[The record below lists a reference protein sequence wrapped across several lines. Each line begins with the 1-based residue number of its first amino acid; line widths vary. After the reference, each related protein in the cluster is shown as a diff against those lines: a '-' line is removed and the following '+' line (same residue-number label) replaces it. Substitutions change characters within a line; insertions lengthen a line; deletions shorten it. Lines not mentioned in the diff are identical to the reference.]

1 MEMRTLRN
9 TIIDIKDLSDSR
21 EVMERKAPKS
31 ILIFILIVL
40 AIVIT
45 LLVWSFFGEI
55 DEYSTISGEIRPQA
69 STNIISAVSGGKIK
83 ELNFEN
89 GDIVEAG
96 DTILTLDVGSAESQ
110 KEALTT
116 SIEECKEK
124 IKYNNQLKECVEKGK
139 NTFSQS
145 EKEIEYFNQYEKYVN
160 DLEISLGQIYDTDNQ
175 NKNSKDEAN
184 ATLQSVQDSI
194 DKDKRLIEEYNNIIN
209 AVENDLTFSSSNS
222 LLISYYNNYIQSI
235 NNADIQINEY
245 ESSYES
251 LKQQVGNG
259 VTQSQVDEVKAQL
272 DSAKS
277 QKESLKTAFLLEV
290 NQKID
295 SLNTEIESLNATKE
309 KTSASLDSFFSST
322 SENQVKEQAK
332 LNMIVS
338 VDSTISTLENAKTE
352 YEMQL
357 LSLND
362 TLDNSVI
369 TSEISGQLVFYD
381 ELSVGNTIQSGV
393 QVAKILPLNNELR
406 TILYI
411 PNTEISDVKVGQKV
425 EYTVSSI
432 SSTDYG
438 KVYGEITDISADSF
452 VDESSGTIY
461 YKAEATL
468 DNLSLSNLSGEIKDL
483 KSGMTVEAHII
494 SGSKKI
500 ILWFLEQLNFIDF

>member
-1 MEMRTLRN
+1 MKN

-31 ILIFILIVL
+31 ILIFILIIL
-40 AIVIT
+40 ITVIT
-45 LLVWSFFGEI
+45 LLVWSFF
-55 DEYSTISGEIRPQA
+55 GEIRPQA
-69 STNIISAVSGGKIK
+69 STNIISAISGGKIK

-116 SIEECKEK
+116 NIEEYKEK

-145 EKEIEYFNQYEKYVN
+145 NEEIEYYNQYEKYVN

-175 NKNSKDEAN
+175 NKNSKEEAN

-194 DKDKRLIEEYNNIIN
+194 DKDSKLIEEYNNIIN
-209 AVENDLTFSSSNS
+209 AVENNLTFSSSNS
-222 LLISYYNNYIQSI
+222 MLISYYNNYIQSI
-235 NNADIQINEY
+235 DNADIQINKY
-245 ESSYES
+245 ENSYES
-251 LKQQVGNG
+251 LKKQVGNEI
-259 VTQSQVDEVKAQL
+259 TQSQVDEVKVQL
-272 DSAKS
+272 DLAKS
-277 QKESLKTAFLLEV
+277 QKESLKTAFLLDV

-295 SLNTEIESLNATKE
+295 NLNTEIETLNTTKE
-309 KTSASLDSFFSST
+309 KTSTSLDSFSSST
-322 SENQVKEQAK
+322 SETQVKEQAK
-332 LNMIVS
+332 LNMFVS
-338 VDSTISTLENAKTE
+338 IDSVISTLQTTKTE

-357 LSLND
+357 LSIND
-362 TLDNSVI
+362 TLDKSIVKA
-369 TSEISGQLVFYD
+369 EVSGQIVFYD
-381 ELSVGNTIQSGV
+381 ELSVGNTVQSGV
-393 QVAKILPLNNELR
+393 QVAKIIPLNNKLR
-406 TILYI
+406 TVLYI

-425 EYTVSSI
+425 EYTISSI

-438 KVYGEITDISADSF
+438 KVYGKITDISADSF
-452 VDESSGTIY
+452 ADESSGTVY

-468 DNLSLSNLSGEIKDL
+468 DSLSLSNLSGKTKEL
-483 KSGMTVEAHII
+483 KSGMTVEAHIV

-500 ILWFLEQLNFIDF
+500 IIWLLEQLNFVD

>member
-1 MEMRTLRN
+1 MKH
-9 TIIDIKDLSDSR
+9 TIVDIKDLTDSR
-21 EVMERKAPKS
+21 ELMERKAPKS

-45 LLVWSFFGEI
+45 LLVWSFLGEI
-55 DEYSTISGEIRPQA
+55 EEYSTVRGEIRPQA
-69 STNIISAVSGGKIK
+69 SINIISAISGGKIK

-116 SIEECKEK
+116 NIEKCKEK

-145 EKEIEYFNQYEKYVN
+145 DEEIEYFNQYEKYVN
-160 DLEISLGQIYDTDNQ
+160 DLKISLGQIYDTDNQ
-175 NKNSKDEAN
+175 KKNSKEEAN

-194 DKDKRLIEEYNNIIN
+194 DKDNRLIEEYNNIIN
-209 AVENDLTFSSSNS
+209 AVENNLTFSSSNS
-222 LLISYYNNYIQSI
+222 MLISYYNNYMQSI

-245 ESSYES
+245 ENSYES

-259 VTQSQVDEVKAQL
+259 VTQSQLNEVKVQL

-277 QKESLKTAFLLEV
+277 QKESLKMAFLLEV

-295 SLNTEIESLNATKE
+295 GLNTEIESLNTTKN
-309 KTSASLDSFFSST
+309 KTSASLDSFSSST
-322 SENQVKEQAK
+322 SETQVKEQAK
-332 LNMIVS
+332 LNMVVS

-357 LSLND
+357 LSVND

-369 TSEISGQLVFYD
+369 TSEISGQIVFYD
-381 ELSVGNTIQSGV
+381 ELSVGNTVQSGV
-393 QVAKILPLNNELR
+393 EVAKIIPSNNELR

-411 PNTEISDVKVGQKV
+411 PNTEISGVKVGQKV

-432 SSTDYG
+432 SSTDFG
-438 KVYGEITDISADSF
+438 KVYGEITNISADSF
-452 VDESSGTIY
+452 ADVSSSAVY

-468 DNLSLSNLSGEIKDL
+468 DNSSLSNLSGEIKDL

-500 ILWFLEQLNFIDF
+500 IIWFLEQLNFID

>member
-1 MEMRTLRN
+1 MKN

-31 ILIFILIVL
+31 ILIFILIIL
-40 AIVIT
+40 IILIT
-45 LLVWSFFGEI
+45 LLVWSFFSEI
-55 DEYSTISGEIRPQA
+55 DEYSTVSGEIRPKA
-69 STNIISAVSGGKIK
+69 STNVISAISGGKIK

-89 GDIVEAG
+89 GDIVKAG

-116 SIEECKEK
+116 NIEEYKEK

-145 EKEIEYFNQYEKYVN
+145 NEEIEYYNQYEKYLN

-175 NKNSKDEAN
+175 NKNSKEEAS

-194 DKDKRLIEEYNNIIN
+194 DKDNRLIEEYNNIIN
-209 AVENDLTFSSSNS
+209 AVENNLTFSSSNS
-222 LLISYYNNYIQSI
+222 MLISYYNNYIQSI
-235 NNADIQINEY
+235 DNADIQINEY

-251 LKQQVGNG
+251 LIQQLGKG
-259 VTQSQVDEVKAQL
+259 VTQSQVDEVKVQL
-272 DSAKS
+272 DLAKS
-277 QKESLKTAFLLEV
+277 QKESLKTAFLLDV

-295 SLNTEIESLNATKE
+295 NLNTEIESLNATKE
-309 KTSASLDSFFSST
+309 KTNVSLDSFSSST
-322 SENQVKEQAK
+322 SETQVKEQAK

-338 VDSTISTLENAKTE
+338 IDSTISTLETKKTE

-357 LSLND
+357 LSVND

-369 TSEISGQLVFYD
+369 TSESSGQIVFYD
-381 ELSVGNTIQSGV
+381 ELSVGNTVQSGV
-393 QVAKILPLNNELR
+393 QVAKIIPLNNELK

-411 PNTEISDVKVGQKV
+411 PSTEISDVKIGQEV

-432 SSTDYG
+432 SSTDFGNVYG
-438 KVYGEITDISADSF
+438 KIVDISADSF
-452 VDESSGTIY
+452 IDESSGTVY
-461 YKAEATL
+461 YIAVGTL
-468 DNLSLSNLSGEIKDL
+468 ENKSLFNFFGEEKFL
-483 KSGMTVEAHII
+483 KSGMTVEGHII
-494 SGSKKI
+494 SDSKKI
-500 ILWFLEQLNFIDF
+500 IIWFLEQLSYIN

>member
-21 EVMERKAPKS
+21 EVMVRKAPKS
-31 ILIFILIVL
+31 ILIFILIIL
-40 AIVIT
+40 IIVIT
-45 LLVWSFFGEI
+45 LLLWSFFGEI
-55 DEYSTISGEIRPQA
+55 DEYSTVSGEIRPQA
-69 STNIISAVSGGKIK
+69 STNIISAINGGKIK

-96 DTILTLDVGSAESQ
+96 DTILTLDTGSAESQ

-116 SIEECKEK
+116 NIEEYKEK
-124 IKYNNQLKECVEKGK
+124 IKYNNQLKECVEKGE

-145 EKEIEYFNQYEKYVN
+145 NEEIEYYNQYEKYVN
-160 DLEISLGQIYDTDNQ
+160 DLEVSLGQIYDTDNQ
-175 NKNSKDEAN
+175 NKNSKKEAN
-184 ATLQSVQDSI
+184 VTLQSVQDSI
-194 DKDKRLIEEYNNIIN
+194 DKDSKLIEEYNNIIN
-209 AVENDLTFSSSNS
+209 AVENNLTFSSSNS
-222 LLISYYNNYIQSI
+222 MLISYYNNYIKSI
-235 NNADIQINEY
+235 DNADIQIKEY
-245 ESSYES
+245 EHTYES
-251 LKQQVGNG
+251 LKQQIGNG
-259 VTQSQVDEVKAQL
+259 VTQSQVDEVKVQL
-272 DSAKS
+272 DSAMS

-295 SLNTEIESLNATKE
+295 NLNTEIESLNATKE
-309 KTSASLDSFFSST
+309 KTSVSLDSFSSST

-357 LSLND
+357 LSVNE
-362 TLDNSVI
+362 TLENSVI
-369 TSEISGQLVFYD
+369 TAEISGQIVFYD
-381 ELSVGNTIQSGV
+381 ELSVGNTVQVGV
-393 QVAKILPLNNELR
+393 QIAKIMPSNNELR

-411 PNTEISDVKVGQKV
+411 PNTEISDVKIGQKV
-425 EYTVSSI
+425 EYMVSSI

-452 VDESSGTIY
+452 ADESSGKIY

-468 DNLSLSNLSGEIKDL
+468 ESSSLTNLSGEIKEL
-483 KSGMTVEAHII
+483 KSGMTVEAHIV

-500 ILWFLEQLNFIDF
+500 IIWFLEQLNFID

>member
-1 MEMRTLRN
+1 MEMRTLKN

-40 AIVIT
+40 VIVIT
-45 LLVWSFFGEI
+45 LLMWSFFGEI
-55 DEYSTISGEIRPQA
+55 DEYSTVSGEIRPQL
-69 STNIISAVSGGKIK
+69 STNIISAISGGKIK
-83 ELNFEN
+83 ELNFDN

-96 DTILTLDVGSAESQ
+96 DTILTLDVGSVKSQ
-110 KEALTT
+110 KEALT
-116 SIEECKEK
+116 SNIEECKEK

-139 NTFSQS
+139 NTFSKS
-145 EKEIEYFNQYEKYVN
+145 DEEIEYYNQYEKYIN
-160 DLEISLGQIYDTDNQ
+160 DLEISLSQIYDTNNQ
-175 NKNSKDEAN
+175 NKNSKEEAN

-194 DKDKRLIEEYNNIIN
+194 DKDNQLIEEYNNIIN
-209 AVENDLTFSSSNS
+209 AVENNLTFSSSNS
-222 LLISYYNNYIQSI
+222 MLISYYNNYIQSI
-235 NNADIQINEY
+235 DNADIQINEY
-245 ESSYES
+245 EHTYES

-259 VTQSQVDEVKAQL
+259 VTQSQVDEVKVQL
-272 DSAKS
+272 DSAKN
-277 QKESLKTAFLLEV
+277 QKESLKTAFLLDV

-295 SLNTEIESLNATKE
+295 GLNTEIDSLNTTKN
-309 KTSASLDSFFSST
+309 KTSASLDSFSSST
-322 SENQVKEQAK
+322 SETQVKEQAK
-332 LNMIVS
+332 LNMVVS

-357 LSLND
+357 LSVND

-369 TSEISGQLVFYD
+369 TSEISGQIVFYD
-381 ELSVGNTIQSGV
+381 ELSVGNTVQSGV
-393 QVAKILPLNNELR
+393 QVAKIIPSNNELR

-411 PNTEISDVKVGQKV
+411 PNTEISNVKIGQEV

-438 KVYGEITDISADSF
+438 KVYGEITGISADSF
-452 VDESSGTIY
+452 ADESSGTIY

-468 DNLSLSNLSGEIKDL
+468 SSSYLSNLSGEIKDL
-483 KSGMTVEAHII
+483 KSGMTVEAHVI

-500 ILWFLEQLNFIDF
+500 IIWFLEQLNFID